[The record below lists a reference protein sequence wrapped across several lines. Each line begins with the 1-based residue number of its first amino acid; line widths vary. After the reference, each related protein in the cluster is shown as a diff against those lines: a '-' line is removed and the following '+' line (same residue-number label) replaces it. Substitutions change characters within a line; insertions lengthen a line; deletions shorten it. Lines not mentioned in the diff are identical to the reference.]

1 LKKVMKITLEM
12 ISRQLQKKLQN
23 MYLTREIN
31 MSDSLFSKE
40 SKMSARTFL
49 EFLMSLEEQ
58 YGIRFS
64 EDELLQRTI
73 VIPNVLATLIHAR
86 LQERRVEVDGAE
98 SRG

>member
-1 LKKVMKITLEM
+1 MKITLEM

-58 YGIRFS
+58 YGIHFS

-73 VIPNVLATLIHAR
+73 VVPNVLATLINAR
-86 LQERRVEVDGAE
+86 LQKRRVEVDSAE
-98 SRG
+98 SRD